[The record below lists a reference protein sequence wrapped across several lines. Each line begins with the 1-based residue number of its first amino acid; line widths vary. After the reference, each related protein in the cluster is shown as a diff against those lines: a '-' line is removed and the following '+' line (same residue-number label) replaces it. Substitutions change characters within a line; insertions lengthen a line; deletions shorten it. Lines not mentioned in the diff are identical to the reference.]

1 MLSSGEIDRRTANH
15 IQWEA
20 DQPKGAIKAKVGGG
34 RTSAAK
40 KARQE
45 SDDAKREA
53 GKRVTGP
60 RRVRNNRREV

>member
-1 MLSSGEIDRRTANH
+1 MNRREANH

-20 DQPKGAIKAKVGGG
+20 DKPKESIKAKVGGG

-40 KARQE
+40 KARQA
-45 SDDAKREA
+45 SDDAKRQA

>member
-34 RTSAAK
+34 RTQAGK
-40 KARQE
+40 NQRKAV
-45 SDDAKREA
+45 DDAKRES
-53 GKRVTGP
+53 GQRVSGG
-60 RRVRNNRREV
+60 RRARNNRREY